1 MCHLFLTI
9 WSQIK
14 SAVSF
19 SRSFMRYEEIT
30 QVLAL
35 YEALTRFFI
44 DRIDAMFSESAAF
57 HARIWWW
64 ESCFTLTQTVT
75 WKSWKYSTYLRLIKY
90 LTSHTSC
97 EDKSRKSQSKQSVW
111 LVFQIIKRAS
121 KAKNSIIKFWYFWK
135 ISECL
140 ISLSNFLLS
149 CMTLSAMYEE
159 REKVCTV
166 SHLSLWNLFL

>member
-1 MCHLFLTI
+1 MCHLFLII

-14 SAVSF
+14 SVISF

-30 QVLAL
+30 QILVL
-35 YEALTRFFI
+35 YEALTKCFI
-44 DRIDAMFSESAAF
+44 NRIDAMLSESAAF
-57 HARIWWW
+57 HAWIWWW

-90 LTSHTSC
+90 LTSHASC
-97 EDKSRKSQSKQSVW
+97 GGKSRKPQSKQSVW
-111 LVFQIIKRAS
+111 LVFQIIKKAS
-121 KAKNSIIKFWYFWK
+121 RAKNSIIKFWYSWE

-149 CMTLSAMYEE
+149 CMTLFVMYEE
-159 REKVCTV
+159 RKRVCTV
-166 SHLSLWNLFL
+166 SHLSLWNLSL

>member
-9 WSQIK
+9 WFQVK

-30 QVLAL
+30 QILVL

-44 DRIDAMFSESAAF
+44 DRIDAMLSEPAAF

-64 ESCFTLTQTVT
+64 EPCSALAQTVA
-75 WKSWKYSTYLRLIKY
+75 WKSRKYSTYLRLIKY

-97 EDKSRKSQSKQSVW
+97 EDKSRKSWSKQSVW

-121 KAKNSIIKFWYFWK
+121 RAKNSIIKFWYSWE

-140 ISLSNFLLS
+140 INLSNFLLS

-159 REKVCTV
+159 RKKVWTV
-166 SHLSLWNLFL
+166 SHFSLWNLSL

>member
-9 WSQIK
+9 WFQAK
-14 SAVSF
+14 SVTSF

-30 QVLAL
+30 QILAL

-44 DRIDAMFSESAAF
+44 DRIDAMLSESAAF
-57 HARIWWW
+57 HAQIWWW
-64 ESCFTLTQTVT
+64 ESCSTLTQTVT
-75 WKSWKYSTYLRLIKY
+75 WKSRKYSTYLRLIKY

-121 KAKNSIIKFWYFWK
+121 KAKNSIIKFWYSWE

-159 REKVCTV
+159 RERVCTV
-166 SHLSLWNLFL
+166 SHFSLWNLSL